1 MKYKYLILF
10 SSGMVTGALFK
21 GVMIFGLVIFVTSL
35 AGYFYI
41 KQLKVS

>member
-10 SSGMVTGALFK
+10 SSGVVTGALFK
-21 GVMIFGLVIFVTSL
+21 RLLIFGLVIFVISL